1 MKKYQARNFTRRYKV
16 WAGPKP
22 WVTYTCQKMLL
33 SYRDSNRL
41 YPFPCYLLANE
52 HYKLAVNG
60 NVTQDCN
67 TWGTF
72 RVPLVRISKWNKAP
86 WLYNQRN
93 FTGSLAMHKKIPLNI
108 KFAFKPTCIWSWN
121 IYLKSKWFQC
131 SWNIN
136 HPEEKVYISSI
147 LPFHR
152 FFSLWYSTADIIL
165 SLKFYISAAAWTG
178 KNLQRKLIHAKILGP
193 A

>member
-1 MKKYQARNFTRRYKV
+1 MTDLYM
-16 WAGPKP
+16 P
-22 WVTYTCQKMLL
+22 KMLL

-72 RVPLVRISKWNKAP
+72 RVPLVRISKWNKAH

-121 IYLKSKWFQC
+121 IYLKSKIITWKASDF
-131 SWNIN
+131 NA
-136 HPEEKVYISSI
+136 PEIWIIQKKKKNVFP
-147 LPFHR
+147 L
-152 FFSLWYSTADIIL
+152 FFL
-165 SLKFYISAAAWTG
+165 SLEFFPFDIQQQTLFY
-178 KNLQRKLIHAKILGP
+178 H
-193 A
+193 